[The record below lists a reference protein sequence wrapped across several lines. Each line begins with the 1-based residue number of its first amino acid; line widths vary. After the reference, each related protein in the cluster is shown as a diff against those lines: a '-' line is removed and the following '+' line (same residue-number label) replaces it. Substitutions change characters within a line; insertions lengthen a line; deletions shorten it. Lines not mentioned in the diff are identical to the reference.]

1 MYIKGNNRANFLF
14 AQALLG
20 SAALAIIRLQHHLSK
35 IEIKKIKIDI
45 ITIEIITNFDSKLNC
60 VNFMHLR
67 NV

>member
-1 MYIKGNNRANFLF
+1 MYIKGNNRPNFLF

-45 ITIEIITNFDSKLNC
+45 ITIEIITNFDSK
-60 VNFMHLR
+60 
-67 NV
+67 